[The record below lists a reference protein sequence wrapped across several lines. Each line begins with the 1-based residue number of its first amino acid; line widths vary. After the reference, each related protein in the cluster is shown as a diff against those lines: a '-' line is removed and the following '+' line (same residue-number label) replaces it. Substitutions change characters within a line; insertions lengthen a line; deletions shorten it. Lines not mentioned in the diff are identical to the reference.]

1 VAGALAKHRGCLT
14 LSGLMTLSP
23 EEADGDG
30 FRIDGLPTLSP
41 EVGAELAKHKGG
53 LNLDQNFTTL
63 SDGAAEAL
71 AKIEGPL
78 ALDGLRS
85 LTPDAARALAKHDGP
100 LALNSLSTITDEA
113 AEALAKHESDLFLE
127 GLTEISPEAAATL
140 RSNPKVVLPERFR

>member
-1 VAGALAKHRGCLT
+1 
-14 LSGLMTLSP
+14 MTTTRP
-23 EEADGDG
+23 QRTRTTQETETG
-30 FRIDGLPTLSP
+30 FL
-41 EVGAELAKHKGG
+41 
-53 LNLDQNFTTL
+53 
-63 SDGAAEAL
+63 EAL

-113 AEALAKHESDLFLE
+113 AEALAKHEGELFLE